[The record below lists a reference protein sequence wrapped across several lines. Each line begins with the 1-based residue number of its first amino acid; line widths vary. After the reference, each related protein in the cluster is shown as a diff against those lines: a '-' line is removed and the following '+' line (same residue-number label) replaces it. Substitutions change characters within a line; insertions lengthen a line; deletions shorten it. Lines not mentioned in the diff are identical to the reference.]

1 MICFTRIPLKDFIK
15 KHNPQE
21 PKKETIENF
30 EKEINNLLENAP
42 KQDDEE
48 FQKNEINKFLKNT
61 YGYDCN
67 TYKKVDSAIY
77 VDGEVRVLIE
87 VKALNNR
94 NEFPKNRENPISK
107 AFCQMVL
114 YFLEEIEKEK
124 NNSLKHTIICN
135 AHEFFLFDCKDL
147 LFLKEDKR
155 IKDFYKK
162 CAKKEGTD
170 SSKPKFYK
178 DLEQYLQE
186 DFQGELRYTHFNLSN
201 YDPKELPLIYQVL
214 SQEVLLKQRKT
225 LDANTLNKDFYEE
238 LLYILGLEEQNDKGK
253 ILIKP
258 SRTQNSLSAALK
270 KKYENLDD
278 EEVMALL
285 IAWNNRILFLRLLE
299 SLLISFKHFEKPF
312 LTTENF
318 KDFNALN
325 TLFFEVLAKKNSE
338 RSLNK
343 EDKILEKIPYL
354 NSSLFDQTPLELKG
368 HEIRLLENKKLE
380 LYQNSVLKKHENYQ
394 EKKELPLLKYL
405 FEFLRLYKFTTTP
418 KDIKDNTDT
427 SESRLINPSVLGL
440 VFEKLNGYK
449 EGSFYTPSFITSYMC
464 KESITPIVLDKFN
477 AIYQWDCENLK
488 ALREKIDRN
497 FSNEKAKEYLNTLLT
512 LRICD
517 PAVGSG
523 HFLVSALNEMVLIA
537 YELGLIA
544 SLYRHELRLEND
556 EIIIHHAQT
565 GEIFNYK
572 KPHSENDPH
581 HQIQKELFELKKDII
596 ENCLFGVDIN
606 PNSCEITKLR
616 LWIEL
621 LKYSYYIFEKGKNT
635 NNLETLPNIDINIKC
650 ANSLV
655 SRFALKDKALLKT
668 EKNKNLEY
676 YIAEYKEL
684 VKIYKDPKILESLTR
699 PIKDSNAVRKYAKER
714 LYQELAQNPN
724 KDFKKALNDRIEKIK
739 EAFKLTLEP
748 PQKELKFKK
757 FLKEHLELYGKSILE
772 EANDNGLELEA
783 LALEKKMAHEGL
795 FHDYTPYPKLDK
807 TDKVV
812 GLEHFN
818 RYVLTSYKDLQDEN
832 ERYANALEWR
842 FEFPEVLND
851 EGDFLG
857 FDCIIGNPPY
867 IRQEHIKDLKPLLQ
881 KQYQDFYN
889 STADIYTYFFA
900 LAYHLLKEKGFNAF
914 ITSNKYARA
923 KYGAKLRELLLKKT
937 TLVSYMELNALK
949 VFESAAVDTSIMSF
963 IKQTPPKE
971 SDFEYYEP
979 TPNDKDDLK
988 STPHLPM
995 KQNALSTESF
1005 IFANATLLDLRDKI
1019 ESVGTPLKDWDIQI
1033 NYGIKTGA
1041 NEAFIIPT
1049 EKREE
1054 ILKNCDDAQ
1063 KDERGMSERERTKEL
1078 IKPILRGKDIK
1089 RYSYEWADL
1098 WVIIAKFGS
1107 HEFLEV
1113 EYPTIYNHLL
1123 QYKDQLE
1130 QRGQCR
1136 YSRGPQNSN
1145 KPYPG
1150 QHHWLELDNNPKDSY
1165 LQDFEKEKIVY
1176 GEIVQEPRFYLDN
1189 GECELGVFYAEAT
1202 SFILTGEHL
1211 RYLLGML
1218 HSKLITF
1225 AFKTFYAGG
1234 GLGESGYR
1242 YKKAFIERLPI
1253 PQITE
1258 KNQEL
1263 ADKITDGAK
1272 QILALKAK
1280 DPKANTQG
1288 LEKEIDALVYQL
1300 YHLTDEEIKTIE
1312 NGQ

>member
-1 MICFTRIPLKDFIK
+1 MDYKKLDLPNTNYPNQEQLKAFETAFNAFLETNQQENENHHNDAFNDLLKSVFKYKVKPTKKIDSAILNENNKVEVIIEFKALKNPNEFIKKGDLNVKAFHESLLYYLTERKEGNNNLKHLILATIKELYIIDANEFEVFNKDKEIKKAFENCHDKKGNNQRTKAFYDACQKRLNELDRSLKYHHIPLK
-15 KHNPQE
+15 
-21 PKKETIENF
+21 KE
-30 EKEINNLLENAP
+30 NLA
-42 KQDDEE
+42 
-48 FQKNEINKFLKNT
+48 
-61 YGYDCN
+61 
-67 TYKKVDSAIY
+67 
-77 VDGEVRVLIE
+77 
-87 VKALNNR
+87 
-94 NEFPKNRENPISK
+94 
-107 AFCQMVL
+107 
-114 YFLEEIEKEK
+114 
-124 NNSLKHTIICN
+124 
-135 AHEFFLFDCKDL
+135 
-147 LFLKEDKR
+147 
-155 IKDFYKK
+155 
-162 CAKKEGTD
+162 
-170 SSKPKFYK
+170 
-178 DLEQYLQE
+178 
-186 DFQGELRYTHFNLSN
+186 
-201 YDPKELPLIYQVL
+201 LIYQAL
-214 SQEVLLKQRKT
+214 SPNFLLKIPKYS
-225 LDANTLNKDFYEE
+225 DANTLNKDFYEE
-238 LLYILGLEEQNDKGK
+238 LLYILGLEEQNEKGK

-299 SLLISFKHFEKPF
+299 SLLISFNHFEKPF
-312 LTTENF
+312 LTTEHF
-318 KDFNALN
+318 KDFNAIN
-325 TLFFEVLAKKNSE
+325 TLFFEVLAKKNNERLSE
-338 RSLNK
+338 IK
-343 EDKILEKIPYL
+343 EDKILQKIPYL
-354 NSSLFDQTPLELKG
+354 NSSLFDKTPLELKG
-368 HEIRLLENKKLE
+368 YEIKLLDNKKLE
-380 LYQNSVLKKHENYQ
+380 IYKNSVLKKHEDYQ
-394 EKKELPLLKYL
+394 KQKDLPLLEYL
-405 FEFLRLYKFTTTP
+405 FEFLRVYDFTTTP
-418 KDIKDNTDT
+418 KDIKDNQNT

-488 ALREKIDRN
+488 ALRGKIDRN

-512 LRICD
+512 LRVCD

-537 YELGLIA
+537 YELGLIT
-544 SLYRHELRLEND
+544 SLYRYELKLENN
-556 EIIIHHAQT
+556 EIIIHT
-565 GEIFNYK
+565 PEDKVFKYTI
-572 KPHSENDPH
+572 PHSENDPH

-621 LKYSYYIFEKGKNT
+621 LKYSYYIFEEGKNT

-650 ANSLV
+650 ANSLI

-684 VKIYKDPKILESLTR
+684 VKIYKDPKILETLTH

-724 KDFKKALNDRIEKIK
+724 QDFKKALNDRIEKVK
-739 EAFKLTLEP
+739 EVFKLTLEP
-748 PQKELKFKK
+748 HQKELKFKK

-807 TDKVV
+807 SDKVV

-842 FEFPEVLND
+842 FEFPEVLDD
-851 EGDFLG
+851 EGNFLG

-889 STADIYTYFFA
+889 SSSDIYTYFFA
-900 LAYHLLKEKGFNAF
+900 LAYHLLKEKGFSAF

-923 KYGAKLRELLLKKT
+923 KYGAKLREWLLKKT
-937 TLVSYMELNALK
+937 TIVSYMELNALK
-949 VFESAAVDTSIMSF
+949 VFESAAVDTSIMNF

-971 SDFEYYEP
+971 SDFKYYEP
-979 TPNDKDDLK
+979 TPNDKENLK
-988 STPHLPM
+988 NTPSLLM
-995 KQNALSTESF
+995 RQNALSTESF

-1019 ESVGTPLKDWDIQI
+1019 ESVGTPLKDWGIQI
-1033 NYGIKTGA
+1033 NYGIKTGC

-1049 EKREE
+1049 EKRDE
-1054 ILKNCDDAQ
+1054 ILKNCDDTQ
-1063 KDERGMSERERTKEL
+1063 KDEKGMSERERTKEL

-1098 WVIIAKFGS
+1098 WVINTHNGYTSALKSKIPPIDIAKYPAIKVHLDAHYDTIVTRSDQGDTPY
-1107 HEFLEV
+1107 HLRNCAYLE
-1113 EYPTIYNHLL
+1113 
-1123 QYKDQLE
+1123 
-1130 QRGQCR
+1130 
-1136 YSRGPQNSN
+1136 
-1145 KPYPG
+1145 
-1150 QHHWLELDNNPKDSY
+1150 
-1165 LQDFEKEKIVY
+1165 DFEKEKIVY

-1189 GECELGVFYAEAT
+1189 GECELGGFYAEAT

-1211 RYLLGML
+1211 HYLLGML

-1253 PQITE
+1253 PKITE

-1263 ADKITDGAK
+1263 ARKITDCAER
-1272 QILALKAK
+1272 ILKSKEK
-1280 DPKANTQG
+1280 DPKANTQR

-1300 YHLTDEEIKTIE
+1300 YNLTDEEIKIIE

>member
-30 EKEINNLLENAP
+30 EKEINSLLENAP
-42 KQDDEE
+42 RQDDEE

-67 TYKKVDSAIY
+67 TYEKVDSAIY
-77 VDGEVRVLIE
+77 VGKEAWVLIE
-87 VKALNNR
+87 VKALDKKT
-94 NEFPKNRENPISK
+94 EFPKDKENPISK
-107 AFCQMVL
+107 AFCQMVF
-114 YFLEEIEKEK
+114 YFLKEIEN
-124 NNSLKHTIICN
+124 NNSLKHAIICN

-155 IKDFYKK
+155 ITKLHED

-170 SSKPKFYK
+170 TSTKRFYS
-178 DLEQYLQE
+178 DLEEYLKK
-186 DFQGELRYTHFNLSN
+186 DFKGELRYTHFNLSS

-214 SQEVLLKQRKT
+214 SHEVLLKQRKT

-258 SRTQNSLSAALK
+258 SRTENSLSGALK
-270 KKYENLDD
+270 KKYKNLDD

-299 SLLISFKHFEKPF
+299 SLLISFKHFENPF
-312 LTTENF
+312 LTIENF

-338 RSLNK
+338 RLPEIK

-354 NSSLFDQTPLELKG
+354 NSSLFDKTPLELKG
-368 HEIRLLENKKLE
+368 YEIKLLDNKKLE
-380 LYQNSVLKKHENYQ
+380 IYKNSVLKKDNPKQ
-394 EKKELPLLKYL
+394 EPLPLLKY
-405 FEFLRLYKFTTTP
+405 FFKFLRLYKFTTTP

-464 KESITPIVLDKFN
+464 KESITPIVRDKFN
-477 AIYQWDCENLK
+477 ATYQWNCENLK

-544 SLYRHELRLEND
+544 SLHRYSLTLEND
-556 EIIIHHAQT
+556 EIIIHYTPT

-572 KPHSENDPH
+572 KPDSENDPH
-581 HQIQKELFELKKDII
+581 HHIQKELFNLKKDII

-621 LKYSYYIFEKGKNT
+621 LKYSYYIFEEGKNT

-650 ANSLV
+650 ANSLI
-655 SRFALKDKALLKT
+655 SRFNLNDDLKKIPNIKQ
-668 EKNKNLEY
+668 K
-676 YIAEYKEL
+676 IQEYKDL
-684 VKIYKDPKILESLTR
+684 VAQYKDPNPLYPLNKADLINKIQDLKNTFSLTL
-699 PIKDSNAVRKYAKER
+699 KDPKTKA
-714 LYQELAQNPN
+714 ELE
-724 KDFKKALNDRIEKIK
+724 KAIEKHIK
-739 EAFKLTLEP
+739 KYNFFALDDKSLLDGLNYFIPSLFGMLKLSPKEEEEAFAS
-748 PQKELKFKK
+748 
-757 FLKEHLELYGKSILE
+757 YGRIR
-772 EANDNGLELEA
+772 A
-783 LALEKKMAHEGL
+783 LRK
-795 FHDYTPYPKLDK
+795 KLD
-807 TDKVV
+807 DALS
-812 GLEHFN
+812 GRE
-818 RYVLTSYKDLQDEN
+818 YQ
-832 ERYANALEWR
+832 NAFEWR
-842 FEFPEVLND
+842 FEFPEVLDD

-867 IRQEHIKDLKPLLQ
+867 IRQEHIKDLKPLLE
-881 KQYQDFYN
+881 KQYHNFYN

-900 LAYHLLKEKGFNAF
+900 LSYHLLKEKGFSAF

-923 KYGAKLRELLLKKT
+923 KYGAKLREWLLKKT
-937 TLVSYMELNALK
+937 TIVSYMELNALK
-949 VFESAAVDTSIMSF
+949 VFESAAVDTSIMNF

-971 SDFEYYEP
+971 SGFKYYEP
-979 TPNDKDDLK
+979 TSNDKDDLK
-988 STPHLPM
+988 STPSLLM
-995 KQNALSTESF
+995 RQNALSTESF

-1033 NYGIKTGA
+1033 YRGILTGA

-1054 ILKNCDDAQ
+1054 ILNACKTQ
-1063 KDERGMSERERTKEL
+1063 EERERTDAL

-1089 RYSYEWADL
+1089 RYSYEWAHL
-1098 WVIIAKFGS
+1098 WVINTHNGYTSALKSKIPPIDIEK
-1107 HEFLEV
+1107 
-1113 EYPTIYNHLL
+1113 YPATKAHLDAHWDTIVTRS
-1123 QYKDQLE
+1123 DQ
-1130 QRGQCR
+1130 GDT
-1136 YSRGPQNSN
+1136 
-1145 KPYPG
+1145 PY
-1150 QHHWLELDNNPKDSY
+1150 
-1165 LQDFEKEKIVY
+1165 
-1176 GEIVQEPRFYLDN
+1176 
-1189 GECELGVFYAEAT
+1189 
-1202 SFILTGEHL
+1202 HL
-1211 RYLLGML
+1211 RNCAYLEDLKKR
-1218 HSKLITF
+1218 KLCM
-1225 AFKTFYAGG
+1225 ARSCK
-1234 GLGESGYR
+1234 SR
-1242 YKKAFIERLPI
+1242 DFI
-1253 PQITE
+1253 
-1258 KNQEL
+1258 
-1263 ADKITDGAK
+1263 
-1272 QILALKAK
+1272 
-1280 DPKANTQG
+1280 
-1288 LEKEIDALVYQL
+1288 
-1300 YHLTDEEIKTIE
+1300 
-1312 NGQ
+1312 

>member
-1 MICFTRIPLKDFIK
+1 M
-15 KHNPQE
+15 
-21 PKKETIENF
+21 
-30 EKEINNLLENAP
+30 
-42 KQDDEE
+42 
-48 FQKNEINKFLKNT
+48 
-61 YGYDCN
+61 
-67 TYKKVDSAIY
+67 DSAIR

-94 NEFPKNRENPISK
+94 NEFPKNRENPLSK
-107 AFCQMVL
+107 AFCQMVF
-114 YFLEEIEKEK
+114 YFLKEIEN
-124 NNSLKHTIICN
+124 NNSLKHAIICN

-155 IKDFYKK
+155 IKKFYENY
-162 CAKKEGTD
+162 AKKEGTD

-186 DFQGELRYTHFNLSN
+186 DFQGELRYTHFNLS
-201 YDPKELPLIYQVL
+201 DDFKELPLIYQVL
-214 SQEVLLKQRKT
+214 SQEVLLKQKKT

-258 SRTQNSLSAALK
+258 SRTQNSLSDALK
-270 KKYENLDD
+270 GSYKDLDD

-318 KDFNALN
+318 NDFNALN

-338 RSLNK
+338 RSKEIK

-368 HEIRLLENKKLE
+368 HEIKLLNNKPLE
-380 LYQNSVLKKHENYQ
+380 IYPKSVLKKHEDYQ
-394 EKKELPLLKYL
+394 KEKALPLLEYL
-405 FEFLRLYKFTTTP
+405 FKFLRVYKFTTTP

-477 AIYQWDCENLK
+477 AIYQWNCENLK
-488 ALREKIDRN
+488 ALRGKIDRN
-497 FSNEKAKEYLNTLLT
+497 FSNEKAKECLKECLQVLLT
-512 LRICD
+512 LRVCD

-537 YELGLIA
+537 YKLGLIA
-544 SLYRHELRLEND
+544 SLYRHDLRLEND
-556 EIIIHHAQT
+556 EIIIHT
-565 GEIFNYK
+565 PEDKVFNYTI
-572 KPHSENDPH
+572 PHSENDPH

-650 ANSLV
+650 ANSLI

-668 EKNKNLEY
+668 EKNKNLKY
-676 YIAEYKEL
+676 SIAEYKEL
-684 VKIYKDPKILESLTR
+684 VKIYKDPKILETLTH

-807 TDKVV
+807 SDKVV

-818 RYVLTSYKDLQDEN
+818 RYVLTPYKDLQDEN

-851 EGDFLG
+851 EGNFLG

-867 IRQEHIKDLKPLLQ
+867 IRQEHIKDLKPLLE

-889 STADIYTYFFA
+889 SSSDIYTYFFA
-900 LAYHLLKEKGFNAF
+900 LAYHLLKEKGFSAF

-923 KYGAKLRELLLKKT
+923 KYGAKLREWLLKKT
-937 TLVSYMELNALK
+937 TLVSYMELNALT
-949 VFESAAVDTSIMSF
+949 VFESAAVDTSIIHF
-963 IKQTPPKE
+963 IKQPPPKE
-971 SDFEYYEP
+971 SDFKYYEP

-988 STPHLPM
+988 STPHLSM

-1005 IFANATLLDLRDKI
+1005 IFANTTLLDLRDKI

-1033 NYGIKTGA
+1033 YRGILTGC

-1049 EKREE
+1049 EKRDE
-1054 ILKNCDDAQ
+1054 ILKNCDDLQ

-1089 RYSYEWADL
+1089 RYSYKWAHL
-1098 WVIIAKFGS
+1098 WVINTHNGYTSAFKSKIPPIDIAK
-1107 HEFLEV
+1107 
-1113 EYPTIYNHLL
+1113 YPATKAHL
-1123 QYKDQLE
+1123 
-1130 QRGQCR
+1130 
-1136 YSRGPQNSN
+1136 
-1145 KPYPG
+1145 
-1150 QHHWLELDNNPKDSY
+1150 DSY
-1165 LQDFEKEKIVY
+1165 WDTIATRCDQGDTPYHLRNCAYLEDFEKEKIVWNPVS
-1176 GEIVQEPRFYLDN
+1176 GEYFFTFIKDEFYFNNSLFMMTSKTLETRDLYYI
-1189 GECELGVFYAEAT
+1189 LGLLNTTLYRW
-1202 SFILTGEHL
+1202 LTIQ
-1211 RYLLGML
+1211 MTN
-1218 HSKLITF
+1218 LITIG
-1225 AFKTFYAGG
+1225 KYAYG
-1234 GLGESGYR
+1234 S
-1242 YKKAFIERLPI
+1242 KDKIERLPI

-1263 ADKITDGAK
+1263 ADKITDCAER
-1272 QILALKAK
+1272 ILKTKAK
-1280 DPKANTQG
+1280 DPKANTQR

-1300 YHLTDEEIKTIE
+1300 YHLTDEEIKIIE

>member
-1 MICFTRIPLKDFIK
+1 MIRFAHISLKDFIK

-30 EKEINNLLENAP
+30 EKEINSLLENAP
-42 KQDDEE
+42 RQDDEE
-48 FQKNEINKFLKNT
+48 FQKNEINSFLKNT
-61 YGYDCN
+61 YGYRCN
-67 TYKKVDSAIY
+67 TNKKVDSAIY
-77 VDGEVRVLIE
+77 VDGEVQVLIE
-87 VKALNNR
+87 VKALNKKT
-94 NEFPKNRENPISK
+94 EFPKNRENPLSK

-124 NNSLKHTIICN
+124 NNSLKHAIICN
-135 AHEFFLFDCKDL
+135 AHEFFLFDCRDFCT
-147 LFLKEDKR
+147 LFQNDKR
-155 IKDFYKK
+155 ITDFYKY
-162 CAKKEGTD
+162 CTKKEGTD

-178 DLEQYLQE
+178 DLEQFLQE
-186 DFQGELRYTHFNLSN
+186 DFQGELPYTHFNLSN
-201 YDPKELPLIYQVL
+201 DFKELPLIYQVL

-253 ILIKP
+253 ILIKQ
-258 SRTQNSLSAALK
+258 SRTKNSLSAALK
-270 KKYENLDD
+270 YSYTNLDD

-299 SLLISFKHFEKPF
+299 SLLISFKHFENPF

-318 KDFNALN
+318 EDFNALN
-325 TLFFEVLAKKNSE
+325 DLFFEVLAKKNSE
-338 RSLNK
+338 RLKEIK

-368 HEIRLLENKKLE
+368 YEIKLLNNKPLE
-380 LYQNSVLKKHENYQ
+380 IYPKSVLKKYENYQ
-394 EKKELPLLKYL
+394 KQKDWTLLEYL

-418 KDIKDNTDT
+418 EDIKDNTNT

-477 AIYQWDCENLK
+477 AIYQWDCENLE

-497 FSNEKAKEYLNTLLT
+497 FSNEKAKEYLQLLLT
-512 LRICD
+512 LRVCD

-523 HFLVSALNEMVLIA
+523 HFLVSVLNEMVLIA

-544 SLYRHELRLEND
+544 SLHRYELRLEND
-556 EIIIHHAQT
+556 EIIIHT
-565 GEIFNYK
+565 PENKVFNYTI
-572 KPHSENDPH
+572 PHSENDPH
-581 HQIQKELFELKKDII
+581 HHIQKELFELKKSII

-650 ANSLV
+650 ANSLI
-655 SRFALKDKALLKT
+655 SRFNLNDDLKKIPNIKQ
-668 EKNKNLEY
+668 K
-676 YIAEYKEL
+676 IQEYKDL
-684 VKIYKDPKILESLTR
+684 VAQYKDPNPLYPLNKADLINKIQDLKNTFSLTL
-699 PIKDSNAVRKYAKER
+699 KDSKTKA
-714 LYQELAQNPN
+714 ELE
-724 KDFKKALNDRIEKIK
+724 KTIEKHIK
-739 EAFKLTLEP
+739 KYNDFALDDKSLLDGLNYFIPSLFGTPKLSPKEEEEAFAS
-748 PQKELKFKK
+748 
-757 FLKEHLELYGKSILE
+757 YGRIR
-772 EANDNGLELEA
+772 A
-783 LALEKKMAHEGL
+783 LRK
-795 FHDYTPYPKLDK
+795 KLD
-807 TDKVV
+807 DALS
-812 GLEHFN
+812 GRE
-818 RYVLTSYKDLQDEN
+818 YQ
-832 ERYANALEWR
+832 NAFEWR
-842 FEFPEVLND
+842 FEFPEVLDD
-851 EGDFLG
+851 EGNFLG

-900 LAYHLLKEKGFNAF
+900 LSYHLLKEKGFNAF

-949 VFESAAVDTSIMSF
+949 VFESAAVDTSIIHF
-963 IKQTPPKE
+963 IKQPPLKE
-971 SDFEYYEP
+971 SGFKYYEP

-988 STPHLPM
+988 STPYLTM

-1033 NYGIKTGA
+1033 YRGILTGA

-1049 EKREE
+1049 EKRDA
-1054 ILKNCDDAQ
+1054 ILNACKTQ
-1063 KDERGMSERERTKEL
+1063 EERERTERL

-1098 WVIIAKFGS
+1098 WVIFIPWHFPNTDNPKNMEENEQDFS
-1107 HEFLEV
+1107 IH
-1113 EYPTIYNHLL
+1113 YPIIYAHLL
-1123 QYKDQLE
+1123 SHKDKLLKRNKDE
-1130 QRGQCR
+1130 TGKRYEWYCLQRWAAN
-1136 YSRGPQNSN
+1136 Y
-1145 KPYPG
+1145 Y
-1150 QHHWLELDNNPKDSY
+1150 
-1165 LQDFEKEKIVY
+1165 QDFEKEKIVY

-1189 GECELGVFYAEAT
+1189 GECGLGYFYAEAT

-1211 RYLLGML
+1211 CYLLGML

-1253 PQITE
+1253 PKITP

-1263 ADKITDGAK
+1263 ARKITDYAE
-1272 QILALKAK
+1272 QILQTKAK

-1300 YHLTDEEIKTIE
+1300 YNLTDEEIKIIE
-1312 NGQ
+1312 DGQ

>member
-1 MICFTRIPLKDFIK
+1 MIKFAHISLKDFIK
-15 KHNPQE
+15 KYNLQE
-21 PKKETIENF
+21 PKKETIEDF

-42 KQDDEE
+42 KKDDEE
-48 FQKNEINKFLKNT
+48 FQKNVINSFLKNT

-67 TYKKVDSAIY
+67 THEKVDSAIY
-77 VDGEVRVLIE
+77 VDKEVWVLIE
-87 VKALNNR
+87 VKALNNKT
-94 NEFPKNRENPISK
+94 EFPKNRENPLSK

-147 LFLKEDKR
+147 LFLKDDNR
-155 IKDFYKK
+155 IKKFYDNY
-162 CAKKEGTD
+162 AKKEGTD

-186 DFQGELRYTHFNLSN
+186 DFQGELPYTHFNLS
-201 YDPKELPLIYQVL
+201 DDFKELPLIYQVL
-214 SQEVLLKQRKT
+214 SHEVLLKQKKT

-238 LLYILGLEEQNDKGK
+238 LLYILGLEEQNEKGK
-253 ILIKP
+253 TLIKP
-258 SRTQNSLSAALK
+258 SRTQNSLSDALK
-270 KKYENLDD
+270 KKYKNLDD

-299 SLLISFKHFEKPF
+299 SLLISFEHFEKPF

-318 KDFNALN
+318 KTFNALN

-338 RSLNK
+338 RSKEIK
-343 EDKILEKIPYL
+343 EDKILQKIPYL
-354 NSSLFDQTPLELKG
+354 NSSLFDKTPLESKG
-368 HEIRLLENKKLE
+368 CEIKLLDNKKLE
-380 LYQNSVLKKHENYQ
+380 IYKNSVLKKDENYQ
-394 EKKELPLLKYL
+394 EKKDLPLLEYL
-405 FEFLRLYKFTTTP
+405 FKFLSVYDFTTTP
-418 KDIKDNTDT
+418 KDIKDNQNT

-464 KESITPIVLDKFN
+464 KESITTIVRDKFN
-477 AIYQWDCENLK
+477 ATYQWDCENLK
-488 ALREKIDRN
+488 ALRGKIDRN
-497 FSNEKAKEYLNTLLT
+497 FSNQKAKEYLNTLLT

-523 HFLVSALNEMVLIA
+523 HFLVSALNEMVWVA

-544 SLYRHELRLEND
+544 SLYRYDLKLEND
-556 EIIIHHAQT
+556 EIIIHT
-565 GEIFNYK
+565 PEDKVFNYTI
-572 KPHSENDPH
+572 PHSENDPH
-581 HQIQKELFELKKDII
+581 HQIQKELFELKKSII

-621 LKYSYYIFEKGKNT
+621 LKYSYYIFEYGKNT

-650 ANSLV
+650 ANSLIFNFPLN
-655 SRFALKDKALLKT
+655 SKLTIGQTLEFS
-668 EKNKNLEY
+668 KNLKAE
-676 YIAEYKEL
+676 IKEYKNS
-684 VKIYKDPKILESLTR
+684 VMFYKEGLGEKAKILQNIAKLKSLITNYFIEQHQAKRRLKESLKAFISEYGDGIFDISTAFGMEMLKIARHKDNNYRFVPTLTR
-699 PIKDSNAVRKYAKER
+699 KQPSPIGVEANR
-714 LYQELAQNPN
+714 LL
-724 KDFKKALNDRIEKIK
+724 IKIK
-739 EAFKLTLEP
+739 ECYETLEN
-748 PQKELKFKK
+748 LKN
-757 FLKEHLELYGKSILE
+757 S
-772 EANDNGLELEA
+772 
-783 LALEKKMAHEGL
+783 
-795 FHDYTPYPKLDK
+795 K
-807 TDKVV
+807 T
-812 GLEHFN
+812 
-818 RYVLTSYKDLQDEN
+818 
-832 ERYANALEWR
+832 LEWR
-842 FEFPEVLND
+842 FEFPEVLDD
-851 EGDFLG
+851 EGIFLG

-867 IRQEHIKDLKPLLQ
+867 IRQEQIKPLKLLLE

-889 STADIYTYFFA
+889 SSADIYTYFFA
-900 LAYHLLKEKGFNAF
+900 LAYDLLKEKGFNAF

-923 KYGAKLRELLLKKT
+923 KYGTKLRELLLKKT
-937 TLVSYMELNALK
+937 TIVSYMELNALK

-963 IKQTPPKE
+963 IKQDPPKE
-971 SDFEYYEP
+971 SGFKYYEP

-988 STPHLPM
+988 STPHLTM

-1005 IFANATLLDLRDKI
+1005 IFANATLLDLRDKMEGI
-1019 ESVGTPLKDWDIQI
+1019 GTPLKDWDIQI
-1033 NYGIKTGA
+1033 NYGIRTGT

-1054 ILKNCDDAQ
+1054 ILNACKTQ
-1063 KDERGMSERERTKEL
+1063 EERKRTEKL

-1089 RYSYEWADL
+1089 RYSYEWAGE
-1098 WVIIAKFGS
+1098 WVINTHNGYTSALKSKIPPIDIEKYPATKAHLDAHYDTIATRSDQGDTPY
-1107 HEFLEV
+1107 HLRNCAYLE
-1113 EYPTIYNHLL
+1113 
-1123 QYKDQLE
+1123 
-1130 QRGQCR
+1130 
-1136 YSRGPQNSN
+1136 
-1145 KPYPG
+1145 
-1150 QHHWLELDNNPKDSY
+1150 
-1165 LQDFEKEKIVY
+1165 DFEKEKIVY

-1189 GECELGVFYAEAT
+1189 GECQLGYFYAEAT

-1253 PQITE
+1253 PKITH

-1263 ADKITDGAK
+1263 ARKITDCTK
-1272 QILALKAK
+1272 QILALKEK
-1280 DPKANTQG
+1280 DPKANTLD

-1300 YHLTDEEIKTIE
+1300 YHLTDEEIKIIE
-1312 NGQ
+1312 DGQ

>member
-1 MICFTRIPLKDFIK
+1 MISFTRIPLKDFIK

-30 EKEINNLLENAP
+30 EKEINSLLENAP
-42 KQDDEE
+42 RQDDEE

-61 YGYDCN
+61 YNHDCN
-67 TYKKVDSAIY
+67 TNKKVDSAIY
-77 VDGEVRVLIE
+77 VGKEAWVLIE
-87 VKALNNR
+87 AKALNNR
-94 NEFPKNRENPISK
+94 NEFPKDRENPLSK
-107 AFCQMVL
+107 AFCQMVF
-114 YFLEEIEKEK
+114 YFLNAIED
-124 NNSLKHTIICN
+124 NNSLKHAIICN
-135 AHEFFLFDCKDL
+135 AHEFFLFDCRDFCT
-147 LFLKEDKR
+147 LFQNDKR
-155 IKDFYKK
+155 IKKFYDN

-170 SSKPKFYK
+170 PSTKRFYS
-178 DLEQYLQE
+178 DLEEYLKK
-186 DFQGELRYTHFNLSN
+186 DFNGELPYTHFNLS
-201 YDPKELPLIYQVL
+201 DDFKELPLIYQVL
-214 SQEVLLKQRKT
+214 SHEVLLKQRKT

-238 LLYILGLEEQNDKGK
+238 LLYILGLEEQNEKGK
-253 ILIKP
+253 TLIKP
-258 SRTQNSLSAALK
+258 SRTQNSLSDALK
-270 KKYENLDD
+270 GSYNNLDD

-299 SLLISFKHFEKPF
+299 SLLISFKHFENPF

-325 TLFFEVLAKKNSE
+325 TLFFEVLAKKNNE
-338 RSLNK
+338 RLKEIK

-354 NSSLFDQTPLELKG
+354 NSSLFDKTPLELKG
-368 HEIRLLENKKLE
+368 YEIKLLDNKKLE
-380 LYQNSVLKKHENYQ
+380 IYQNSVLKKHEDYQ
-394 EKKELPLLKYL
+394 KEKDLPLLEY
-405 FEFLRLYKFTTTP
+405 FFAFLRLYKFTTTP

-477 AIYQWDCENLK
+477 QTYNIECENLTE
-488 ALREKIDRN
+488 LRNYFKDNYSYKEGKR
-497 FSNEKAKEYLNTLLT
+497 KEYLNTLLT
-512 LRICD
+512 LRVCD

-523 HFLVSALNEMVLIA
+523 HFLVSALNEMVWIA

-544 SLYRHELRLEND
+544 SLYACDLKLEND
-556 EIIIHHAQT
+556 EIIIHHTPT

-581 HQIQKELFELKKDII
+581 HHIQKELFNLKKDII

-621 LKYSYYIFEKGKNT
+621 LKYSYYIFEDGKNT
-635 NNLETLPNIDINIKC
+635 NALETLPNIDINIKC
-650 ANSLV
+650 ANSLI
-655 SRFALKDKALLKT
+655 SRFNLNDDLKKIPNIKKKIQEYKDLVAQYKDPNPLYPLNKQDLINKIQDLKNTFSLTLKDPKTKAEL
-668 EKNKNLEY
+668 EKAIEKHIKKYNFFALDNKNLLDGLNY
-676 YIAEYKEL
+676 FIPSLFGTLKLSPKE
-684 VKIYKDPKILESLTR
+684 E
-699 PIKDSNAVRKYAKER
+699 E
-714 LYQELAQNPN
+714 
-724 KDFKKALNDRIEKIK
+724 
-739 EAFKLTLEP
+739 EAFAS
-748 PQKELKFKK
+748 
-757 FLKEHLELYGKSILE
+757 YGRIR
-772 EANDNGLELEA
+772 A
-783 LALEKKMAHEGL
+783 LRK
-795 FHDYTPYPKLDK
+795 KLD
-807 TDKVV
+807 DALS
-812 GLEHFN
+812 GGE
-818 RYVLTSYKDLQDEN
+818 YQ
-832 ERYANALEWR
+832 NAFEWR
-842 FEFPEVLND
+842 FEFPEVLDD

-881 KQYQDFYN
+881 KQYQDFYS

-900 LAYHLLKEKGFNAF
+900 LSYHLLKEKGFNAF

-937 TLVSYMELNALK
+937 TIVSYMELNALK

-963 IKQTPPKE
+963 IKQDPPKE
-971 SDFEYYEP
+971 SDFKYYEP
-979 TPNDKDDLK
+979 TPDDKSDLK
-988 STPHLPM
+988 SARSLPM

-1041 NEAFIIPT
+1041 NEAFIITT

-1054 ILKNCDDAQ
+1054 ILNACKTQ
-1063 KDERGMSERERTKEL
+1063 EERERTEAL

-1089 RYSYEWADL
+1089 RYSYEWAGE
-1098 WVIIAKFGS
+1098 WIIFIPWHFPNTDSQKSMEENEQDFS
-1107 HEFLEV
+1107 IH
-1113 EYPTIYNHLL
+1113 YPNIYAHLL
-1123 QYKDQLE
+1123 LHKDELLKRNKDE
-1130 QRGQCR
+1130 TGKRYEWYCLQR
-1136 YSRGPQNSN
+1136 
-1145 KPYPG
+1145 
-1150 QHHWLELDNNPKDSY
+1150 WAASY
-1165 LQDFEKEKIVY
+1165 YQDFEKEKIVY

-1189 GECELGVFYAEAT
+1189 GECELGYFYAEAT

-1253 PQITE
+1253 PKITPQ
-1258 KNQEL
+1258 NQEL

-1272 QILALKAK
+1272 QILALKEK
-1280 DPKANTQG
+1280 DPKANTQK

-1300 YHLTDEEIKTIE
+1300 YHLTDEEIKIIE

>member
-1 MICFTRIPLKDFIK
+1 MDYKKLDLPNTNYPNQEQLKAFETAFNAFLETNPQENENHHNDAFNDLLKGVFKYKVKPIKKIDSAILNENNEVEVIIEFKALKNPNEFIK
-15 KHNPQE
+15 KGDLNVKAFHESLLYYLTERKNG
-21 PKKETIENF
+21 N
-30 EKEINNLLENAP
+30 NNL
-42 KQDDEE
+42 KH
-48 FQKNEINKFLKNT
+48 
-61 YGYDCN
+61 
-67 TYKKVDSAIY
+67 
-77 VDGEVRVLIE
+77 LILATIKE
-87 VKALNNR
+87 LYIIDA
-94 NEFPKNRENPISK
+94 NEFEVFNKDK
-107 AFCQMVL
+107 
-114 YFLEEIEKEK
+114 EIEKAFENCHDK
-124 NNSLKHTIICN
+124 KGNDPHTKAFYDACQKRLNELDRSLKYHHIS
-135 AHEFFLFDCKDL
+135 L
-147 LFLKEDKR
+147 
-155 IKDFYKK
+155 
-162 CAKKEGTD
+162 KKE
-170 SSKPKFYK
+170 
-178 DLEQYLQE
+178 
-186 DFQGELRYTHFNLSN
+186 NLA
-201 YDPKELPLIYQVL
+201 LIYQAL
-214 SQEVLLKQRKT
+214 SPNFLLKIPKYS
-225 LDANTLNKDFYEE
+225 DANTLNKDFYEE
-238 LLYILGLEEQNDKGK
+238 LLYILGLEEKNEKGK

-258 SRTQNSLSAALK
+258 SRTQNSLSYALK
-270 KKYENLDD
+270 EKYKNLDD

-299 SLLISFKHFEKPF
+299 SLLISFKHFENPF

-318 KDFNALN
+318 KTFNALN

-338 RSLNK
+338 RSQDTK
-343 EDKILEKIPYL
+343 ENKILGKIPYL
-354 NSSLFDQTPLELKG
+354 NSSLFDKTPLELKG
-368 HEIRLLENKKLE
+368 HEIKWLNNNRLEIYPK
-380 LYQNSVLKKHENYQ
+380 SVLKKHENYQ
-394 EKKELPLLKYL
+394 KQKEWTLLEYFFK
-405 FEFLRLYKFTTTP
+405 FLRLYKFTTTP

-464 KESITPIVLDKFN
+464 KESIKTIVLDKFN

-497 FSNEKAKEYLNTLLT
+497 FSNEKAKEYLQLLLT
-512 LRICD
+512 LRVCD

-523 HFLVSALNEMVLIA
+523 HFLVSALNEMVWIA

-544 SLYRHELRLEND
+544 SLYRYDLKLEND

-581 HQIQKELFELKKDII
+581 HHIQKELFELKKSII

-621 LKYSYYIFEKGKNT
+621 LKYSYYIFEEGKNT

-650 ANSLV
+650 GNSLI

-668 EKNKNLEY
+668 EKNKNLKY
-676 YIAEYKEL
+676 SIAEYKEL
-684 VKIYKDPKILESLTR
+684 VKIYKDPKILETLTH
-699 PIKDSNAVRKYAKER
+699 PIKDSDAVRKYAKER

-807 TDKVV
+807 SDKVV

-842 FEFPEVLND
+842 FEFPEVLDD

-867 IRQEHIKDLKPLLQ
+867 IRQEHIKDLKPLLE

-900 LAYHLLKEKGFNAF
+900 LAYHLLKEKGLNAF

-923 KYGAKLRELLLKKT
+923 KYGANLREWLLKKT
-937 TLVSYMELNALK
+937 TIASYMELNALK
-949 VFESAAVDTSIMSF
+949 KVFESATVDTSIISF
-963 IKQTPPKE
+963 IKQPPLKE
-971 SDFEYYEP
+971 SVFKYYEP

-988 STPHLPM
+988 STRPLSM

-1041 NEAFIIPT
+1041 NEAFIITT
-1049 EKREE
+1049 EKREQ
-1054 ILKNCDDAQ
+1054 ILNACKTQ
-1063 KDERGMSERERTKEL
+1063 EERERTEGL

-1089 RYSYEWADL
+1089 RYRYEWADL
-1098 WVIIAKFGS
+1098 WVINTHNGYTSAFKSKIPPIDIEKYPATKAHLDAHYDAIVTRSDQGDTPYNLRNCAY
-1107 HEFLEV
+1107 LE
-1113 EYPTIYNHLL
+1113 
-1123 QYKDQLE
+1123 
-1130 QRGQCR
+1130 
-1136 YSRGPQNSN
+1136 
-1145 KPYPG
+1145 
-1150 QHHWLELDNNPKDSY
+1150 
-1165 LQDFEKEKIVY
+1165 DFEKEKIVY
-1176 GEIVQEPRFYLDN
+1176 PETSQGAYFIYENSQIFLEKTAFMIVSDAYNLK
-1189 GECELGVFYAEAT
+1189 L
-1202 SFILTGEHL
+1202 LTA
-1211 RYLLGML
+1211 LLN
-1218 HSKLITF
+1218 SKLITF
-1225 AFKTFYAGG
+1225 YFKNFCGG
-1234 GLGESGYR
+1234 CILGKSGYQ
-1242 YKKAFIERLPI
+1242 YNKHALEKIPI

-1263 ADKITDGAK
+1263 AHKITDGAK
-1272 QILALKAK
+1272 QILALKEK
-1280 DPKANTQG
+1280 DPKANTQE

-1300 YHLTDEEIKTIE
+1300 YNLTDEEIKIIE
-1312 NGQ
+1312 DGQ

>member
-1 MICFTRIPLKDFIK
+1 MDYKKLDLSNTNYPSKEQLEAFKTAFDAFLETNPQENENHQNDAFNDLLKGVFKYKVKPTKRIDSAILNDNDKVEVIIEFKALKNPNEFIKKGDLNVKAFHESLFYYLIERKNGNNNLKHLILATIKELYIIDANEFEVFNKDKEIENAFKNCHDRKGNDTRTEAFYDVCQKRLNELDRSLKYHHIPLK
-15 KHNPQE
+15 
-21 PKKETIENF
+21 KE
-30 EKEINNLLENAP
+30 NLA
-42 KQDDEE
+42 
-48 FQKNEINKFLKNT
+48 
-61 YGYDCN
+61 
-67 TYKKVDSAIY
+67 
-77 VDGEVRVLIE
+77 
-87 VKALNNR
+87 
-94 NEFPKNRENPISK
+94 
-107 AFCQMVL
+107 
-114 YFLEEIEKEK
+114 
-124 NNSLKHTIICN
+124 
-135 AHEFFLFDCKDL
+135 
-147 LFLKEDKR
+147 
-155 IKDFYKK
+155 
-162 CAKKEGTD
+162 
-170 SSKPKFYK
+170 
-178 DLEQYLQE
+178 
-186 DFQGELRYTHFNLSN
+186 
-201 YDPKELPLIYQVL
+201 LIYQAL
-214 SQEVLLKQRKT
+214 SPNFLLKIPKYS
-225 LDANTLNKDFYEE
+225 DANTLNKDFYEE

-258 SRTQNSLSAALK
+258 SRTENSLSDALK
-270 KKYENLDD
+270 EKYTDLDD

-338 RSLNK
+338 RFPEIK
-343 EDKILEKIPYL
+343 KDKILQKIPYL
-354 NSSLFDQTPLELKG
+354 NSSLFDKTPLELKG
-368 HEIRLLENKKLE
+368 HEIKLLDNKKLE
-380 LYQNSVLKKHENYQ
+380 IYKNSVLKKHDYQ
-394 EKKELPLLKYL
+394 KDKDLPLLEYL
-405 FEFLRLYKFTTTP
+405 FEFLRVYDFTTTP
-418 KDIKDNTDT
+418 KDIKDNANT

-464 KESITPIVLDKFN
+464 KESITPIVRDKFN
-477 AIYQWDCENLK
+477 ATYQWDCKDLE

-512 LRICD
+512 LRVCD

-556 EIIIHHAQT
+556 EIIIHT
-565 GEIFNYK
+565 PEDKVFNYTI
-572 KPHSENDPH
+572 PHSENDPH
-581 HQIQKELFELKKDII
+581 HHIQKELFNLKKDII

-621 LKYSYYIFEKGKNT
+621 LKYSYYIFEEGKNT
-635 NNLETLPNIDINIKC
+635 NALETLPNIDINIKC
-650 ANSLV
+650 GNSLI

-714 LYQELAQNPN
+714 LYQELVQNPN

-867 IRQEHIKDLKPLLQ
+867 IRQEHIKDLKPLLE

-900 LAYHLLKEKGFNAF
+900 LAFNLLKEKGFNAF

-923 KYGAKLRELLLKKT
+923 KYGAKLRELLFKKT

-949 VFESAAVDTSIMSF
+949 VFESATVDTSIIHF
-963 IKQTPPKE
+963 IKQPPPKE
-971 SDFEYYEP
+971 SVFKYYEP
-979 TPNDKDDLK
+979 TPNDKSNLK
-988 STPHLPM
+988 STPSLSM

-1019 ESVGTPLKDWDIQI
+1019 ESIGTPLKDWDIQI

-1049 EKREE
+1049 EKRDA
-1054 ILKNCDDAQ
+1054 ILKNCDNTQ
-1063 KDERGMSERERTKEL
+1063 KDEKGMSERERTKEL

-1089 RYSYEWADL
+1089 RYSYEWAHL
-1098 WVIIAKFGS
+1098 WVINTHNGYTSATKSKIPPIDIEKYPATKAHLDAHYDAIVTRSDQGDTPY
-1107 HEFLEV
+1107 HLRNCAYLE
-1113 EYPTIYNHLL
+1113 
-1123 QYKDQLE
+1123 
-1130 QRGQCR
+1130 
-1136 YSRGPQNSN
+1136 
-1145 KPYPG
+1145 
-1150 QHHWLELDNNPKDSY
+1150 
-1165 LQDFEKEKIVY
+1165 DFEKEKIVY
-1176 GEIVQEPRFYLDN
+1176 PETSQGAYFIYENSGIFLEKTAFMIVSDAYNLK
-1189 GECELGVFYAEAT
+1189 L
-1202 SFILTGEHL
+1202 LTA
-1211 RYLLGML
+1211 LLN
-1218 HSKLITF
+1218 SKLITF
-1225 AFKTFYAGG
+1225 YFKNFCGG
-1234 GLGESGYR
+1234 CILGKSGYQ
-1242 YKKAFIERLPI
+1242 YNKHALEKIPI

-1263 ADKITDGAK
+1263 ADKITDCAER
-1272 QILALKAK
+1272 ILKSKEK
-1280 DPKANTQG
+1280 DPKANTQK

-1300 YHLTDEEIKTIE
+1300 YNLTDEEIKIIE
-1312 NGQ
+1312 DGQ

>member
-1 MICFTRIPLKDFIK
+1 MDYKKLDLPNTNYPNQEQLKAFETAFDAFLETNQQENENHQNDAFNDLLKGVFKYKVKPTKKIDSTILNENNEVEVIIEFKALKNPNEFIKKGDLNVKAFHESLLSYLTERKEGNNNLKHLILATIKELYIIDANEFEVFNKDKEIENAFKNCHDRKGNDTRTKAFYDACQKRLNEFDRSLKYHYIPLK
-15 KHNPQE
+15 
-21 PKKETIENF
+21 KE
-30 EKEINNLLENAP
+30 NLA
-42 KQDDEE
+42 
-48 FQKNEINKFLKNT
+48 
-61 YGYDCN
+61 
-67 TYKKVDSAIY
+67 
-77 VDGEVRVLIE
+77 
-87 VKALNNR
+87 
-94 NEFPKNRENPISK
+94 
-107 AFCQMVL
+107 
-114 YFLEEIEKEK
+114 
-124 NNSLKHTIICN
+124 
-135 AHEFFLFDCKDL
+135 
-147 LFLKEDKR
+147 
-155 IKDFYKK
+155 
-162 CAKKEGTD
+162 
-170 SSKPKFYK
+170 
-178 DLEQYLQE
+178 
-186 DFQGELRYTHFNLSN
+186 
-201 YDPKELPLIYQVL
+201 LIYQAL
-214 SQEVLLKQRKT
+214 SPNFLLKIPKYS
-225 LDANTLNKDFYEE
+225 DANTLNKDFYEE

-258 SRTQNSLSAALK
+258 SRTQNSLSDALK
-270 KKYENLDD
+270 KEYKNLDD

-299 SLLISFKHFEKPF
+299 SLLISFKHFENPF

-318 KDFNALN
+318 ENFNDLN

-338 RSLNK
+338 RLPEIK

-354 NSSLFDQTPLELKG
+354 NSSLFDKTPLELKG
-368 HEIRLLENKKLE
+368 HEIKLLDNKKLE
-380 LYQNSVLKKHENYQ
+380 IYKNSVLKKHKDYQ
-394 EKKELPLLKYL
+394 KEKPLPLLKYL
-405 FEFLRLYKFTTTP
+405 FKFLRLYKFTTTP

-488 ALREKIDRN
+488 ALRGEIDRN

-523 HFLVSALNEMVLIA
+523 HFLVSALNEMVRVA

-544 SLYRHELRLEND
+544 SLYRYDLKLEND
-556 EIIIHHAQT
+556 EIIIHHTPT
-565 GEIFNYK
+565 GEIFNYI
-572 KPHSENDPH
+572 KPDSENDPH
-581 HQIQKELFELKKDII
+581 HHIQKELFNLKKSII

-635 NNLETLPNIDINIKC
+635 NALETLPNIDINIKC
-650 ANSLV
+650 ANSLI
-655 SRFALKDKALLKT
+655 SRFALKDKALLKS

-676 YIAEYKEL
+676 SIAEYKEL
-684 VKIYKDPKILESLTR
+684 VKIYKDPKILETLTH

-714 LYQELAQNPN
+714 LYQELKQNPN

-739 EAFKLTLEP
+739 KAFKLTLNP
-748 PQKELKFKK
+748 PPKELKFKK

-772 EANDNGLELEA
+772 EANYNGLELEA
-783 LALEKKMAHEGL
+783 LALEKQMANL
-795 FHDYTPYPKLDK
+795 FFDYRPYPKLDK
-807 TDKVV
+807 SDKVV

-842 FEFPEVLND
+842 FEFPEVLDD

-867 IRQEHIKDLKPLLQ
+867 IRQEQIKDLKPLLE

-900 LAYHLLKEKGFNAF
+900 LSYHLLKEKGFSAF
-914 ITSNKYARA
+914 ITSNKYTRA
-923 KYGAKLRELLLKKT
+923 KYGAKLREWLLKKT
-937 TLVSYMELNALK
+937 TIVSYMELNALK
-949 VFESAAVDTSIMSF
+949 VFESAAVDTSIIHF
-963 IKQTPPKE
+963 IKQPPLKE
-971 SDFEYYEP
+971 SDFKYYEP
-979 TPNDKDDLK
+979 TPDDKDDLK
-988 STPHLPM
+988 STPYLSM

-1049 EKREE
+1049 EKRDE
-1054 ILKNCDDAQ
+1054 ILNACKTQ
-1063 KDERGMSERERTKEL
+1063 EERERTERL

-1089 RYSYEWADL
+1089 RYSYEWAGEWLINTHNGYTSNLKSKIPPIDIEKYPATKAHL
-1098 WVIIAKFGS
+1098 DAHYDTIATRCDQGDTPY
-1107 HEFLEV
+1107 HLRNCAYLE
-1113 EYPTIYNHLL
+1113 
-1123 QYKDQLE
+1123 
-1130 QRGQCR
+1130 
-1136 YSRGPQNSN
+1136 
-1145 KPYPG
+1145 
-1150 QHHWLELDNNPKDSY
+1150 
-1165 LQDFEKEKIVY
+1165 DFEKEKIVY
-1176 GEIVQEPRFYLDN
+1176 PETSQGAYFIYENSGIFLEKTVFMIVSDAYNLK
-1189 GECELGVFYAEAT
+1189 L
-1202 SFILTGEHL
+1202 LTA
-1211 RYLLGML
+1211 LLN
-1218 HSKLITF
+1218 SKLITF
-1225 AFKTFYAGG
+1225 YFKNFCGG
-1234 GLGESGYR
+1234 CILGKSGYQ
-1242 YKKAFIERLPI
+1242 YNKHALEKIPI

-1263 ADKITDGAK
+1263 ADKITDCAE

-1280 DPKANTQG
+1280 DPKANTQK

-1312 NGQ
+1312 DGQ

>member
-1 MICFTRIPLKDFIK
+1 MIRFAHISLKDFIK
-15 KHNPQE
+15 KHNPQT
-21 PKKETIENF
+21 PTKETIENF
-30 EKEINNLLENAP
+30 EKEINSLLENAP
-42 KQDDEE
+42 RQDDEE

-67 TYKKVDSAIY
+67 TRKKVDSAIR
-77 VDGEVRVLIE
+77 VDGEVQVLIE
-87 VKALNNR
+87 VKALNKKT
-94 NEFPKNRENPISK
+94 EFPKNRENPLSK

-147 LFLKEDKR
+147 LFLKEDKC
-155 IKDFYKK
+155 IKKFYDNY
-162 CAKKEGTD
+162 AKKEGTD

-186 DFQGELRYTHFNLSN
+186 DFQGELRYTHFNLSS
-201 YDPKELPLIYQVL
+201 YDLKELPLIYQVL
-214 SQEVLLKQRKT
+214 SQEVLLKQGKT

-258 SRTQNSLSAALK
+258 SRTQNSLSDALK
-270 KKYENLDD
+270 KKYKNLDD

-299 SLLISFKHFEKPF
+299 SLLSSFKHFEKSF
-312 LTTENF
+312 LTIENF

-368 HEIRLLENKKLE
+368 YEIKLLDNKSLE
-380 LYQNSVLKKHENYQ
+380 IYPKSVLKKDKDYQ
-394 EKKELPLLKYL
+394 NEKALPLLKYL
-405 FEFLRLYKFTTTP
+405 FEFLRVYDFTTTP
-418 KDIKDNTDT
+418 KDIKDNQNK
-427 SESRLINPSVLGL
+427 SESCLINPSVLGL

-464 KESITPIVLDKFN
+464 KESIESIVLDKFN
-477 AIYQWDCENLK
+477 QTYNIECEKLTELK
-488 ALREKIDRN
+488 NYFKNSYKEDKR
-497 FSNEKAKEYLNTLLT
+497 KEYLNTLLT
-512 LRICD
+512 LRVCD

-537 YELGLIA
+537 YKLGLIA

-556 EIIIHHAQT
+556 EIIIHT
-565 GEIFNYK
+565 PKNEVFKYT

-581 HQIQKELFELKKDII
+581 HQIQKELFELKKSII

-621 LKYSYYIFEKGKNT
+621 LKYSYYIFEEGKNT
-635 NNLETLPNIDINIKC
+635 NVLETLPNIDINIKC
-650 ANSLV
+650 ANSLI
-655 SRFALKDKALLKT
+655 SRFNLNDDLKKIPNIKQ
-668 EKNKNLEY
+668 K
-676 YIAEYKEL
+676 IQEYKDL
-684 VKIYKDPKILESLTR
+684 VAQYKDPNPLYPLNKQDLINKIQDLKNTFSLTL
-699 PIKDSNAVRKYAKER
+699 KDPKTKA
-714 LYQELAQNPN
+714 ELE
-724 KDFKKALNDRIEKIK
+724 KAIEKHIK
-739 EAFKLTLEP
+739 KYNFFALDDKSLLDGLNYFIPNLFGTPKLSPKEEEEAFAS
-748 PQKELKFKK
+748 
-757 FLKEHLELYGKSILE
+757 YGRIR
-772 EANDNGLELEA
+772 A
-783 LALEKKMAHEGL
+783 LRK
-795 FHDYTPYPKLDK
+795 KLD
-807 TDKVV
+807 DALS
-812 GLEHFN
+812 GGEYH
-818 RYVLTSYKDLQDEN
+818 
-832 ERYANALEWR
+832 NAFEWR
-842 FEFPEVLND
+842 FEFPEVLDD
-851 EGDFLG
+851 EGNFLG

-914 ITSNKYARA
+914 ITSNKYARSQ
-923 KYGAKLRELLLKKT
+923 YGAKLRELLLKKT
-937 TLVSYMELNALK
+937 TIVSYMELNALK
-949 VFESAAVDTSIMSF
+949 VFESATVDTSIMSF
-963 IKQTPPKE
+963 IKQSPPKE
-971 SDFEYYEP
+971 SLFNYYEP
-979 TPNDKDDLK
+979 TPNDKNDLK
-988 STPHLPM
+988 SARPLPM
-995 KQNALSTESF
+995 RQNALSTESF

-1033 NYGIKTGA
+1033 YRGILTGA
-1041 NEAFIIPT
+1041 NEAFIITT

-1054 ILKNCDDAQ
+1054 ILNACKTQEERKRTDA
-1063 KDERGMSERERTKEL
+1063 L

-1089 RYSYEWADL
+1089 RYSYEWASL
-1098 WVIIAKFGS
+1098 WVINTHNGYTSNLKFKIPPIDIEKYPAIKAHLNSHWDTIATRSDQGDTPY
-1107 HEFLEV
+1107 HLRNCAYLE
-1113 EYPTIYNHLL
+1113 
-1123 QYKDQLE
+1123 
-1130 QRGQCR
+1130 
-1136 YSRGPQNSN
+1136 
-1145 KPYPG
+1145 
-1150 QHHWLELDNNPKDSY
+1150 
-1165 LQDFEKEKIVY
+1165 DFEKEKIVY

-1189 GECELGVFYAEAT
+1189 GEYELGYFYAEAT

-1218 HSKLITF
+1218 HSELITF

-1253 PQITE
+1253 PKITPQ
-1258 KNQEL
+1258 NQEL

-1272 QILALKAK
+1272 QILELKEK
-1280 DPKANTQG
+1280 DPKANTQK
-1288 LEKEIDALVYQL
+1288 LEKEIDVLVYQL
-1300 YHLTDEEIKTIE
+1300 YNLTDEEIKTIE
-1312 NGQ
+1312 AGQ

>member
-1 MICFTRIPLKDFIK
+1 MIRFAHISLKDFIK

-30 EKEINNLLENAP
+30 EKEINSLLENAP
-42 KQDDEE
+42 RQDDEE

-67 TYKKVDSAIY
+67 TNKKVDSTIY

-87 VKALNNR
+87 VKALNKKT
-94 NEFPKNRENPISK
+94 EFPKNRENPLSK

-124 NNSLKHTIICN
+124 NNSLKHAIICN

-147 LFLKEDKR
+147 LFLRDDKC

-162 CAKKEGTD
+162 CVKKEGTD
-170 SSKPKFYK
+170 PSTKRFYS
-178 DLEQYLQE
+178 DLEEYLKK
-186 DFQGELRYTHFNLSN
+186 DFKGELRYTHFNLSS

-214 SQEVLLKQRKT
+214 SHEVLLKQRKT

-253 ILIKP
+253 ILIKQ
-258 SRTQNSLSAALK
+258 SRTKNSLSDALK
-270 KKYENLDD
+270 EQYNNLDD

-299 SLLISFKHFEKPF
+299 SLLISFKHFEDRF
-312 LTTENF
+312 LTTDNF

-338 RSLNK
+338 RLKEIK

-354 NSSLFDQTPLELKG
+354 NSSLFDKTPLELKG
-368 HEIRLLENKKLE
+368 HEIKLLNNKPLE
-380 LYQNSVLKKHENYQ
+380 IYPKSVLKKHEDYQ
-394 EKKELPLLKYL
+394 KDLKPLPLLKYL
-405 FEFLRLYKFTTTP
+405 FEFLRVYDFTTTP
-418 KDIKDNTDT
+418 KDIKDNQNK

-477 AIYQWDCENLK
+477 ATYQWDCENLE

-497 FSNEKAKEYLNTLLT
+497 FSNEKAKEYLQLLLT
-512 LRICD
+512 LRVCD

-544 SLYRHELRLEND
+544 SLYRCELRLEND
-556 EIIIHHAQT
+556 EIIIHYTPT

-572 KPHSENDPH
+572 KPDSENDPH
-581 HQIQKELFELKKDII
+581 HHIQKELFELKKDII

-621 LKYSYYIFEKGKNT
+621 LKYSYYIFEEGKNT

-650 ANSLV
+650 ANSLI

-684 VKIYKDPKILESLTR
+684 VKIYKDPKILETLTH
-699 PIKDSNAVRKYAKER
+699 PIKDSKAVRKYAKER

-757 FLKEHLELYGKSILE
+757 FLKEHLELYGRSILE

-783 LALEKKMAHEGL
+783 LALEKQVANL
-795 FHDYTPYPKLDK
+795 FFDYRPYPKLDK
-807 TDKVV
+807 SDKVV

-881 KQYQDFYN
+881 KQYHNFYN

-923 KYGAKLRELLLKKT
+923 KYGAKLREWLLKKT

-949 VFESAAVDTSIMSF
+949 VFESAAVDTSIMNF
-963 IKQTPPKE
+963 IKQPPPKE
-971 SDFEYYEP
+971 SDFNYYEP

-988 STPHLPM
+988 STPYLTM

-1049 EKREE
+1049 EKRDE
-1054 ILKNCDDAQ
+1054 ILNACKTQ
-1063 KDERGMSERERTKEL
+1063 EERERTERL

-1089 RYSYEWADL
+1089 RYSYEWAGEWLINTHNGYTSALKSKIPPIDIEKYPATKAHL
-1098 WVIIAKFGS
+1098 DAHYDAITTRCDQGDTPYHLRNCAY
-1107 HEFLEV
+1107 LE
-1113 EYPTIYNHLL
+1113 
-1123 QYKDQLE
+1123 
-1130 QRGQCR
+1130 
-1136 YSRGPQNSN
+1136 
-1145 KPYPG
+1145 
-1150 QHHWLELDNNPKDSY
+1150 
-1165 LQDFEKEKIVY
+1165 DFEKEKIVY

-1189 GECELGVFYAEAT
+1189 GECKLGYFYAEAT

-1263 ADKITDGAK
+1263 ARKITDGAER
-1272 QILALKAK
+1272 ILKSKEK

-1288 LEKEIDALVYQL
+1288 LEKEIDALVYRL
-1300 YHLTDEEIKTIE
+1300 YHLTDEEIKIIE

>member
-1 MICFTRIPLKDFIK
+1 MIRFTRISLKDFIK

-30 EKEINNLLENAP
+30 EKEINNLLENA
-42 KQDDEE
+42 KRQDDEE
-48 FQKNEINKFLKNT
+48 FQKNEINKFLKNA

-67 TYKKVDSAIY
+67 TSKKVDSAIY
-77 VDGEVRVLIE
+77 VDGKVRVLIE
-87 VKALNNR
+87 VKALDNKT
-94 NEFPKNRENPISK
+94 EFPKDRENPLSK

-147 LFLKEDKR
+147 LFLKDDKC

-170 SSKPKFYK
+170 PSTKRFYS
-178 DLEQYLQE
+178 DLEEYLKK
-186 DFQGELRYTHFNLSN
+186 DFKGELPYTHFNLSS

-214 SQEVLLKQRKT
+214 SHEVLLKQKKT

-238 LLYILGLEEQNDKGK
+238 LLYILGLEEQNEKGK

-258 SRTQNSLSAALK
+258 SRTKNSLSDALK
-270 KKYENLDD
+270 EKYKNLDD

-299 SLLISFKHFEKPF
+299 SLLISFKHFEDRF

-318 KDFNALN
+318 NDFNALN
-325 TLFFEVLAKKNSE
+325 TLFFEVLAKKNNE
-338 RSLNK
+338 RLPEIK
-343 EDKILEKIPYL
+343 EDKILGKIPYL
-354 NSSLFDQTPLELKG
+354 NSSLFDKTPLELKG
-368 HEIRLLENKKLE
+368 HEIKLLDNKKLE
-380 LYQNSVLKKHENYQ
+380 IYKNSVLKKDNPKQ
-394 EKKELPLLKYL
+394 EPLPLLEYL

-477 AIYQWDCENLK
+477 AIYQWDCKDLEALK
-488 ALREKIDRN
+488 GKIDRN

-537 YELGLIA
+537 YKLGLIA
-544 SLYRHELRLEND
+544 SLYRHDLKLEND
-556 EIIIHHAQT
+556 EIIIHT
-565 GEIFNYK
+565 PEDKIFNYK

-650 ANSLV
+650 ANSLI
-655 SRFALKDKALLKT
+655 SRFSLHDDLKKIPNIKQ
-668 EKNKNLEY
+668 K
-676 YIAEYKEL
+676 IQEYKDL
-684 VKIYKDPKILESLTR
+684 VAQYKDPNPLYPLNKADLINKIQDLKNTFSLTL
-699 PIKDSNAVRKYAKER
+699 KDPKTKA
-714 LYQELAQNPN
+714 ELE
-724 KDFKKALNDRIEKIK
+724 KAIEKHIK
-739 EAFKLTLEP
+739 KYNFFALDDKSLLDGLDYFIPSLFGTLKLSPKEEEEAFAS
-748 PQKELKFKK
+748 
-757 FLKEHLELYGKSILE
+757 YGRIR
-772 EANDNGLELEA
+772 A
-783 LALEKKMAHEGL
+783 LRK
-795 FHDYTPYPKLDK
+795 KLD
-807 TDKVV
+807 DALS
-812 GLEHFN
+812 GRE
-818 RYVLTSYKDLQDEN
+818 YQ
-832 ERYANALEWR
+832 NAFEWR

-851 EGDFLG
+851 EGDFSG

-867 IRQEHIKDLKPLLQ
+867 IRQEQIKDIKPLLE
-881 KQYQDFYN
+881 KQYHNFYN

-900 LAYHLLKEKGFNAF
+900 LSFQLLKEKGFNAF

-923 KYGAKLRELLLKKT
+923 KYGAKLREWLLKKT
-937 TLVSYMELNALK
+937 TIVSYMELNALK
-949 VFESAAVDTSIMSF
+949 VFESATVDTSIMNF

-971 SDFEYYEP
+971 SSFKYYEP

-988 STPHLPM
+988 STPSLSM

-1005 IFANATLLDLRDKI
+1005 IFANTTLLDLRDKI

-1041 NEAFIIPT
+1041 NEAFIITT

-1054 ILKNCDDAQ
+1054 ILNACKT
-1063 KDERGMSERERTKEL
+1063 KEERERTERL

-1089 RYSYEWADL
+1089 RYSYEWAHL
-1098 WVIIAKFGS
+1098 WVINTHNGYTSNLKSKIPPIDIEKYPATKAHLDAHWDTIATRSDQGDTPY
-1107 HEFLEV
+1107 HLRNCAYLE
-1113 EYPTIYNHLL
+1113 
-1123 QYKDQLE
+1123 
-1130 QRGQCR
+1130 
-1136 YSRGPQNSN
+1136 
-1145 KPYPG
+1145 
-1150 QHHWLELDNNPKDSY
+1150 
-1165 LQDFEKEKIVY
+1165 DFEKEKIVY
-1176 GEIVQEPRFYLDN
+1176 GEIVQEPRFHLDN
-1189 GECELGVFYAEAT
+1189 GECGLGGFYAEAT

-1272 QILALKAK
+1272 AILEAKEK
-1280 DPKANTQG
+1280 DPKANTQR
-1288 LEKEIDALVYQL
+1288 LEKEIDALVYRL
-1300 YHLTDEEIKTIE
+1300 YNLTDEEIKIIE

>member
-1 MICFTRIPLKDFIK
+1 MIKFDRIPLKDFIK

-30 EKEINNLLENAP
+30 EKEINSLLENA
-42 KQDDEE
+42 KRQDDEE
-48 FQKNEINKFLKNT
+48 FQKNEINKFLKNA
-61 YGYDCN
+61 YGYNCN
-67 TYKKVDSAIY
+67 TRKKVDSAIY
-77 VDGEVRVLIE
+77 VDEEVQVLIE
-87 VKALNNR
+87 VKALNNKT
-94 NEFPKNRENPISK
+94 EFPKDRENPLSK

-155 IKDFYKK
+155 IKKFYENY
-162 CAKKEGTD
+162 AKKEGTD

-186 DFQGELRYTHFNLSN
+186 DFQGELRYTHFNLSS
-201 YDPKELPLIYQVL
+201 YDPKELPLIYSVL

-253 ILIKP
+253 ILIKQ
-258 SRTQNSLSAALK
+258 SRTENSLSAALK
-270 KKYENLDD
+270 EQYTDLDD

-299 SLLISFKHFEKPF
+299 SLLISFNHFEKHF

-318 KDFNALN
+318 ENFNALN

-338 RSLNK
+338 RLKEIK
-343 EDKILEKIPYL
+343 EDKILRKIPYL
-354 NSSLFDQTPLELKG
+354 NSSLFDKTPLELKG
-368 HEIRLLENKKLE
+368 HEIKLLDNKKLE
-380 LYQNSVLKKHENYQ
+380 IYKNSVLKKHKDYQ
-394 EKKELPLLKYL
+394 KDLKPLPLLEY
-405 FEFLRLYKFTTTP
+405 FFAFLRLYDFTTTP
-418 KDIKDNTDT
+418 KDIKDNQNN
-427 SESRLINPSVLGL
+427 SESCLINPSVLGL

-477 AIYQWDCENLK
+477 QAYKIECENLTELK
-488 ALREKIDRN
+488 NYLKNSYKEDKR
-497 FSNEKAKEYLNTLLT
+497 KEYLQLLLT
-512 LRICD
+512 LRVCD

-523 HFLVSALNEMVLIA
+523 HFLVSALNEMVWIA

-544 SLYRHELRLEND
+544 SLYACDLKLEND
-556 EIIIHHAQT
+556 EIIIHHTPT

-581 HQIQKELFELKKDII
+581 HHIQKELFNLKKDII

-621 LKYSYYIFEKGKNT
+621 LKYSYYIFEDGKNT
-635 NNLETLPNIDINIKC
+635 NALETLPNIDINIKC
-650 ANSLV
+650 ANSLIFNFPLN
-655 SRFALKDKALLKT
+655 SKLTIGQTLEFS
-668 EKNKNLEY
+668 KNLKAE
-676 YIAEYKEL
+676 IKEYKNSVML
-684 VKIYKDPKILESLTR
+684 YKEGLGEKTKILQNIAKLKSLIINYFIEQHQAKRHLKESLKAFISEYGDGIFDIGTAFGMEMLKIAR
-699 PIKDSNAVRKYAKER
+699 HKENNYRFNPTLTKKQPSPIGVEANR
-714 LYQELAQNPN
+714 LL
-724 KDFKKALNDRIEKIK
+724 IKIK
-739 EAFKLTLEP
+739 ECYE
-748 PQKELKFKK
+748 
-757 FLKEHLELYGKSILE
+757 ILE
-772 EANDNGLELEA
+772 NLRNS
-783 LALEKKMAHEGL
+783 K
-795 FHDYTPYPKLDK
+795 
-807 TDKVV
+807 
-812 GLEHFN
+812 
-818 RYVLTSYKDLQDEN
+818 
-832 ERYANALEWR
+832 ALEWR
-842 FEFPEVLND
+842 FEFPEVLDD

-867 IRQEHIKDLKPLLQ
+867 IRQEQIKDIKPLLQ

-900 LAYHLLKEKGFNAF
+900 LSFHLLKEKGFNAF

-923 KYGAKLRELLLKKT
+923 KYGAKLREWLLKKT
-937 TLVSYMELNALK
+937 TIVSYMELNALK
-949 VFESAAVDTSIMSF
+949 VFESAAVDTSIMNF

-971 SDFEYYEP
+971 SDFKYYEP

-988 STPHLPM
+988 STPYLSM

-1005 IFANATLLDLRDKI
+1005 IFANATLLDLRDKM

-1054 ILKNCDDAQ
+1054 ILNACKT
-1063 KDERGMSERERTKEL
+1063 KEERERTERL

-1089 RYSYEWADL
+1089 RYSYEWAHL
-1098 WVIIAKFGS
+1098 WVINTHNGYTSNLKSKIPPIDIEKYPAIKTHLDAHYDTIATRCDQGDTPY
-1107 HEFLEV
+1107 HLRNCAYLE
-1113 EYPTIYNHLL
+1113 
-1123 QYKDQLE
+1123 
-1130 QRGQCR
+1130 
-1136 YSRGPQNSN
+1136 
-1145 KPYPG
+1145 
-1150 QHHWLELDNNPKDSY
+1150 
-1165 LQDFEKEKIVY
+1165 DFEKEKIVY
-1176 GEIVQEPRFYLDN
+1176 PCIMAKEPCFVYEEK
-1189 GECELGVFYAEAT
+1189 GFYAPAPANIITGDKTE
-1202 SFILTGEHL
+1202 IKYLTA
-1211 RYLLGML
+1211 LLN
-1218 HSKLITF
+1218 SKCIYF
-1225 AFKTFYAGG
+1225 AMRKFYMGG
-1234 GLGESGYR
+1234 GIEGELKTNNSE
-1242 YKKAFIERLPI
+1242 KIPI
-1253 PQITE
+1253 PKITE

-1263 ADKITDGAK
+1263 ADKITDGAER
-1272 QILALKAK
+1272 ILKTKAK
-1280 DPKANTQG
+1280 DPKANTQK
-1288 LEKEIDALVYQL
+1288 LEKEIDAFSLSALQP
-1300 YHLTDEEIKTIE
+1300 HR
-1312 NGQ
+1312 

>member
-1 MICFTRIPLKDFIK
+1 MIRFAHISLKDFIK

-30 EKEINNLLENAP
+30 EKEINSLLENAP
-42 KQDDEE
+42 RQDDEE
-48 FQKNEINKFLKNT
+48 FQKNEINKFLKNA

-67 TYKKVDSAIY
+67 TYEKVDSAIY

-87 VKALNNR
+87 VKALNNKT
-94 NEFPKNRENPISK
+94 EFPKNRENPLSK

-114 YFLEEIEKEK
+114 YFLEETEKEK

-162 CAKKEGTD
+162 CVKKEGTD
-170 SSKPKFYK
+170 PKTKKFYS
-178 DLEQYLQE
+178 DLEKYLKK
-186 DFQGELRYTHFNLSN
+186 DFEGELRYTHFNLS
-201 YDPKELPLIYQVL
+201 DDFKELPLIYQVL
-214 SQEVLLKQRKT
+214 SHEVLLKQKKT

-258 SRTQNSLSAALK
+258 SRTQNSLSDALK
-270 KKYENLDD
+270 EKYKNLDD

-299 SLLISFKHFEKPF
+299 SLLISFEHFKESF
-312 LTTENF
+312 LTIENF
-318 KDFNALN
+318 ENFNALN

-338 RSLNK
+338 RSK
-343 EDKILEKIPYL
+343 EIKENKILEKIPYL
-354 NSSLFDQTPLELKG
+354 NSSLFDKTPLELKG
-368 HEIRLLENKKLE
+368 HEIKLLNNKPLE
-380 LYQNSVLKKHENYQ
+380 IYPKSVLKKNKDYQ
-394 EKKELPLLKYL
+394 EKKDWTLLEYL
-405 FEFLRLYKFTTTP
+405 FKFLHVYKFTTTP

-477 AIYQWDCENLK
+477 ATYQWNCENLK

-544 SLYRHELRLEND
+544 SLYRHELKLEND
-556 EIIIHHAQT
+556 EIIIHHKPT

-581 HQIQKELFELKKDII
+581 HQIQKELFELKKSII

-621 LKYSYYIFEKGKNT
+621 LKYSYYIFEEGKNT

-650 ANSLV
+650 ANSLI
-655 SRFALKDKALLKT
+655 SRFNLNDDLKKIPNIKQ
-668 EKNKNLEY
+668 K
-676 YIAEYKEL
+676 IQEYKDL
-684 VKIYKDPKILESLTR
+684 VAQYKDPNPLYPLNKADLINKIQDLKNTFSLTL
-699 PIKDSNAVRKYAKER
+699 KDPKTKA
-714 LYQELAQNPN
+714 ELE
-724 KDFKKALNDRIEKIK
+724 KAIEKHIK
-739 EAFKLTLEP
+739 NYNFFALDDKSLLDGLNYFIPSLFGTLKLSPKEEEEAFAS
-748 PQKELKFKK
+748 
-757 FLKEHLELYGKSILE
+757 YGRIR
-772 EANDNGLELEA
+772 A
-783 LALEKKMAHEGL
+783 LRK
-795 FHDYTPYPKLDK
+795 KLD
-807 TDKVV
+807 DALS
-812 GLEHFN
+812 GREYH
-818 RYVLTSYKDLQDEN
+818 
-832 ERYANALEWR
+832 NAFEWR
-842 FEFPEVLND
+842 FEFPEVLDDDGN
-851 EGDFLG
+851 FLG

-867 IRQEHIKDLKPLLQ
+867 IRQEQIKDLKPLLQ

-900 LAYHLLKEKGFNAF
+900 LAYHLLKEKGFSAF

-949 VFESAAVDTSIMSF
+949 VFESAAVDTSIIHF

-971 SDFEYYEP
+971 SDFKYYEP
-979 TPNDKDDLK
+979 TPDDKDDLK
-988 STPHLPM
+988 STPFLSM

-1005 IFANATLLDLRDKI
+1005 IFANASFLDLRDKI
-1019 ESVGTPLKDWDIQI
+1019 ESIGTPLKDWDIQI

-1054 ILKNCDDAQ
+1054 ILNACKTQ
-1063 KDERGMSERERTKEL
+1063 EERKRTEAL

-1089 RYSYEWADL
+1089 RYSYEWAHL
-1098 WVIIAKFGS
+1098 WVINTHNGYTSNLKSKIPPIDIEKYPATKAHLDAHWDTIATRSDQGDTPY
-1107 HEFLEV
+1107 HLRNCAYLE
-1113 EYPTIYNHLL
+1113 
-1123 QYKDQLE
+1123 
-1130 QRGQCR
+1130 
-1136 YSRGPQNSN
+1136 
-1145 KPYPG
+1145 
-1150 QHHWLELDNNPKDSY
+1150 
-1165 LQDFEKEKIVY
+1165 DFEKEKIVWNPVS
-1176 GEIVQEPRFYLDN
+1176 GEYFFTFIKDEFYFNNSLFMMTSRTLETRDLYYI
-1189 GECELGVFYAEAT
+1189 LG
-1202 SFILTGEHL
+1202 
-1211 RYLLGML
+1211 LLNTTLYRWLMIQMTN
-1218 HSKLITF
+1218 LITIG
-1225 AFKTFYAGG
+1225 KYAYG
-1234 GLGESGYR
+1234 S
-1242 YKKAFIERLPI
+1242 KDKIERLPI

-1263 ADKITDGAK
+1263 ADKITDCAER
-1272 QILALKAK
+1272 ILKSKAK
-1280 DPKANTQG
+1280 DPKANTQR
-1288 LEKEIDALVYQL
+1288 LEKEIDVLVYQL
-1300 YHLTDEEIKTIE
+1300 YNLTDEEIKIIE
-1312 NGQ
+1312 DGQ

>member
-1 MICFTRIPLKDFIK
+1 MIKFAHISLKDFIK

-48 FQKNEINKFLKNT
+48 FQKNEINKFFLKT

-67 TYKKVDSAIY
+67 TSKKVDSAIY
-77 VDGEVRVLIE
+77 VDGKAWVLIE
-87 VKALNNR
+87 VKALNKKT
-94 NEFPKNRENPISK
+94 EFPKNRENPLSK

-155 IKDFYKK
+155 IKKFYENY
-162 CAKKEGTD
+162 AKKEGTD
-170 SSKPKFYK
+170 SSKPKFYQ
-178 DLEQYLQE
+178 DLEQYLQK
-186 DFQGELRYTHFNLSN
+186 DFQGELRYTHFNLS
-201 YDPKELPLIYQVL
+201 YDFKELPLIYQVL
-214 SQEVLLKQRKT
+214 SHEVLLKQRKT

-253 ILIKP
+253 ILIKQ
-258 SRTQNSLSAALK
+258 SRTKNSLSDALK
-270 KKYENLDD
+270 YSYTDLDD

-299 SLLISFKHFEKPF
+299 SLLISFKHFEEPF
-312 LTTENF
+312 LTTDNF

-325 TLFFEVLAKKNSE
+325 TLFFEVLAKKNNE
-338 RSLNK
+338 RLKEIK
-343 EDKILEKIPYL
+343 EDKILQKIPYL
-354 NSSLFDQTPLELKG
+354 NSSLFDKTPLELKG
-368 HEIRLLENKKLE
+368 HEIKLLDNKKLE
-380 LYQNSVLKKHENYQ
+380 IYKNSVLKKHEDYQ
-394 EKKELPLLKYL
+394 KEKALPLLKYL
-405 FEFLRLYKFTTTP
+405 FAFLRLYKFTTTP

-464 KESITPIVLDKFN
+464 RESITPIVLDKFN
-477 AIYQWDCENLK
+477 QKYNIECEKLK
-488 ALREKIDRN
+488 ELKNYLKNNSYKEDKR
-497 FSNEKAKEYLNTLLT
+497 KEYLQLLLT
-512 LRICD
+512 LRVCD

-537 YELGLIA
+537 YELGLIT
-544 SLYRHELRLEND
+544 SLPLGATLELEND
-556 EIIIHHAQT
+556 EILIKISNKPFIYKRPSSEKEQSHH
-565 GEIFNYK
+565 
-572 KPHSENDPH
+572 
-581 HQIQKELFELKKDII
+581 IQKELFELKKDII

-621 LKYSYYIFEKGKNT
+621 LKYSYYIFEEGKNT

-650 ANSLV
+650 ANSLI
-655 SRFALKDKALLKT
+655 SRFNLNDDLKKIPNIK
-668 EKNKNLEY
+668 KK
-676 YIAEYKEL
+676 IQEYKDL
-684 VKIYKDPKILESLTR
+684 VAQYKDPNPLYPLNKQDLINKIQDLKNTFSLTL
-699 PIKDSNAVRKYAKER
+699 KDPKTKA
-714 LYQELAQNPN
+714 ELE
-724 KDFKKALNDRIEKIK
+724 KAIEKHIK
-739 EAFKLTLEP
+739 KYNFFALDDKSLLDGLDYFIPSLFGTLKLSPKEEEEAFAS
-748 PQKELKFKK
+748 
-757 FLKEHLELYGKSILE
+757 YGRIR
-772 EANDNGLELEA
+772 A
-783 LALEKKMAHEGL
+783 LRK
-795 FHDYTPYPKLDK
+795 KLD
-807 TDKVV
+807 DALS
-812 GLEHFN
+812 GREYH
-818 RYVLTSYKDLQDEN
+818 
-832 ERYANALEWR
+832 NAFEWR
-842 FEFPEVLND
+842 FEFPEVLDD

-867 IRQEHIKDLKPLLQ
+867 IRQEHIKDLKPLLE

-900 LAYHLLKEKGFNAF
+900 LSFHLLREKGFSAF
-914 ITSNKYARA
+914 ITSNKYTRA
-923 KYGAKLRELLLKKT
+923 KYGAKLREWLLKKT

-971 SDFEYYEP
+971 NSFNYYEP

-988 STPHLPM
+988 STPHLSM

-1019 ESVGTPLKDWDIQI
+1019 ENIGTPLKDWDIQI

-1054 ILKNCDDAQ
+1054 ILNACKTQ
-1063 KDERGMSERERTKEL
+1063 EERKRTEAL

-1089 RYSYEWADL
+1089 RYSYEWAGEWLINTHNGYTSAQKSKIPPIDIEKYPATKAHL
-1098 WVIIAKFGS
+1098 DAHYDTIATRCDQGDTPY
-1107 HEFLEV
+1107 HLRNCAYLE
-1113 EYPTIYNHLL
+1113 
-1123 QYKDQLE
+1123 
-1130 QRGQCR
+1130 
-1136 YSRGPQNSN
+1136 
-1145 KPYPG
+1145 
-1150 QHHWLELDNNPKDSY
+1150 
-1165 LQDFEKEKIVY
+1165 DFEKEKIVY
-1176 GEIVQEPRFYLDN
+1176 PCIMAKEPCFVYEEK
-1189 GECELGVFYAEAT
+1189 GFYAPAPAN
-1202 SFILTGEHL
+1202 IITGDKIEIK
-1211 RYLLGML
+1211 YITALLN
-1218 HSKLITF
+1218 SKCIYF
-1225 AFKTFYAGG
+1225 AMRKFYMGG
-1234 GLGESGYR
+1234 GIEGEL
-1242 YKKAFIERLPI
+1242 KTNNLEKIPI
-1253 PQITE
+1253 PKITE

-1272 QILALKAK
+1272 QILALKEK

-1300 YHLTDEEIKTIE
+1300 YNLTDEEIKTIE
-1312 NGQ
+1312 EGQEIKSALP